1 MDEVADLAE
10 SAESDGLFSLHATE
24 NAEVVPPS
32 GRKGNDSLWTVAANQ
47 ATNIDGADTEE
58 PDPSRPTVPPPF
70 GTAYRSPIGS
80 SIRSDDSLHHDLT
93 GGTGQDD
100 ELDSDDLW
108 VETDP
113 VDTVIAGSWHD
124 SDDVTDFGAEP
135 VAEPVESQF
144 STGEQLGG
152 SLFSDVPFTGTH
164 SGGVYSEQQADS
176 FQESTYSGVYEDTSR
191 SSTYADPEADSWV
204 HDHQP
209 DPEPEPAASGFAEED
224 DRFWSDPTHA
234 MTDDSGVY
242 DSVGSVFRAEPVER
256 NDEVIDHPDDQVD
269 LDPVIS
275 DRAKSLFSNGGGAGA
290 APAFG
295 SAGWSSSPSDP
306 NLWQAGNQ
314 TSEVAD
320 RPDTDGSGV
329 DEDSPGFI
337 SAIGRLS
344 VQDRDRAAIPL
355 LVAGALLGS
364 GEEVLGLLVGQ
375 MLGRPSVMVLT
386 SKRILVVNDRR
397 WQPVVDVYLL
407 DNDLEVRGRHDRNVA
422 AIGLSDSNGLSMVDG
437 IFDVQ
442 SAMNMVARIRTIIE
456 DHT

>member
-32 GRKGNDSLWTVAANQ
+32 GRRGNDSLWTVAANQ
-47 ATNIDGADTEE
+47 STVVDDIDTGE

-80 SIRSDDSLHHDLT
+80 SIRSDDSEHHDLSS
-93 GGTGQDD
+93 GIGQEE

-113 VDTVIAGSWHD
+113 VDAVVAGSWQD
-124 SDDVTDFGAEP
+124 SDDVTDFGSDP
-135 VAEPVESQF
+135 GAEPVEPQF
-144 STGEQLGG
+144 STGGQLGG
-152 SLFSDVPFTGTH
+152 SPFSDIPFTN
-164 SGGVYSEQQADS
+164 SYSEGVYSEQQAGS
-176 FQESTYSGVYEDTSR
+176 FQEPTYSGVYADTSYSR
-191 SSTYADPEADSWV
+191 AYADPEAESWV

-224 DRFWSDPTHA
+224 EQFWSDS
-234 MTDDSGVY
+234 TDATTDESGVY

-290 APAFG
+290 TPAFG
-295 SAGWSSSPSDP
+295 SPGWSSSPSDP

-320 RPDTDGSGV
+320 RPDSAASGA

-407 DNDLEVRGRHDRNVA
+407 DRDLEVRGRHDRNVA

-456 DHT
+456 DGS